1 MENGMHLKRRSD
13 CCRCDDV
20 VHIYRQFDIEFVLFQ
35 KCSNFFVDNDIGGF
49 GTGDDVCPYQIV
61 S

>member
-1 MENGMHLKRRSD
+1 MENGMHLKRCSD

-35 KCSNFFVDNDIGGF
+35 ECSDVFVDNDIGGF
-49 GTGDDVCPYQIV
+49 GTGDDVCPY
-61 S
+61 